1 MGEGWIPPG
10 FHKKCHNL
18 DRFLSSDLKRI
29 AKFKS
34 FKFNHP
40 ASCSPPRGSRPYSRH
55 SSASLEI
62 TKMISTQLFF
72 HWCSYTILIHFSSSL
87 LLSFTHHYTRR
98 FSTLLPVFTR
108 HFRNQKMSITQPFLH
123 GYSIAVFLYHDHP
136 GSVAMKTYTILIQ
149 PAAHSFYS
157 CFFPALPAT
166 GKWREGGWE
175 AGIKDLKFTGP
186 CLWTLVTNSKKNQLD

>member
-87 LLSFTHHYTRR
+87 LLLFTHHYSRC
-98 FSTLLPVFTR
+98 FSTLLPPFTR

-123 GYSIAVFLYHDHP
+123 GSIAVFFVSWPSRKCGYENIHNSSP
-136 GSVAMKTYTILIQ
+136 ARSSPILLLLLTRFT
-149 PAAHSFYS
+149 PAVY
-157 CFFPALPAT
+157 PL
-166 GKWREGGWE
+166 
-175 AGIKDLKFTGP
+175 LKKP
-186 CLWTLVTNSKKNQLD
+186 LKCS